1 MNIPEETILPFIR
14 HPVARLNGKNLILLG
29 TDRNN
34 MVEARNPIENYPLP
48 WEMSKLFRN
57 AKAVW
62 TSLDYESPKPEDI
75 AVSFATA
82 GMGFNENKCLYGKMN
97 QRRFALSQP
106 NRSATTNNVSRPILN
121 ALISAI
127 NK

>member
-1 MNIPEETILPFIR
+1 M
-14 HPVARLNGKNLILLG
+14 GKNLILLG

-62 TSLDYESPKPEDI
+62 TSLDYDSPKPEDI

-82 GMGFNENKCLYGKMN
+82 GMGFNESKSRYGKMN
-97 QRRFALSQP
+97 QRRFAECSNFSYQQID
-106 NRSATTNNVSRPILN
+106 NTNDYCFHRNCLQKTYN
-121 ALISAI
+121 E
-127 NK
+127 